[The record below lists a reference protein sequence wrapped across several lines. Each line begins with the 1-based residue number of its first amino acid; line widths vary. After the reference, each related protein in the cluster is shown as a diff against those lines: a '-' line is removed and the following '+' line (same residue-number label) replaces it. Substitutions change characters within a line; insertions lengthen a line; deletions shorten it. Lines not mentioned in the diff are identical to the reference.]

1 MIQIGK
7 CEALYLLILD
17 LPDPGAPAIGRPGG
31 KPGVQQ
37 TGYQRQQGA
46 DSHINALLQNIR
58 DIVVFYPYIN

>member
-46 DSHINALLQNIR
+46 IPI
-58 DIVVFYPYIN
+58 